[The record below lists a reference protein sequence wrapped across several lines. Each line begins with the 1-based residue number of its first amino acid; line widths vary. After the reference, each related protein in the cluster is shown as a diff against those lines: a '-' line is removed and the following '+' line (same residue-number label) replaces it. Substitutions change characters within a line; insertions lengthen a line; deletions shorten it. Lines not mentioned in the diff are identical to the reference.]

1 MGRDK
6 IWVKAGRN
14 DVVNSIV
21 LAQIIS
27 SINEFPFFKDL
38 EDRLLERLT
47 VETHSDLLEA
57 SSYDKKPHEN
67 TAGAMVR
74 GGCDTD
80 KGLQNICGMCVEI
93 YFIAFN

>member
-1 MGRDK
+1 VGRDK

-21 LAQIIS
+21 LTQIIS

-74 GGCDTD
+74 VHTD

-93 YFIAFN
+93 YFIAFD